1 MAAATAKDPFNWPM
15 PKREDLMSL
24 NTINPDKDLARAKTA
39 AATMRMR
46 STSQNLETT
55 DIRGKFETL
64 VFVFSTWSPR
74 SLNP

>member
-46 STSQNLETT
+46 STS
-55 DIRGKFETL
+55 
-64 VFVFSTWSPR
+64 
-74 SLNP
+74 